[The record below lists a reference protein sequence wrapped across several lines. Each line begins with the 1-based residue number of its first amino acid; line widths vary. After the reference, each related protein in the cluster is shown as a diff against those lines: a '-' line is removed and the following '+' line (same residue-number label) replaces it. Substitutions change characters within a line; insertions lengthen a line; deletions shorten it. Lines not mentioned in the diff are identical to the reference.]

1 MARHFLLHKQDVF
14 INKDKVDRLMAGK
27 FKTYKDILEQ
37 MKVKYGIVMS
47 YKGFFTLLSNK
58 SSWKLLYAMALC
70 EVLETDINT
79 LFEIKEVDLDGK
91 LKKSLEMK
99 NKYSTDK

>member
-1 MARHFLLHKQDVF
+1 MARHFLLHRQDVF
-14 INKDKVDRLMAGK
+14 IKKEKLDSLMFGK
-27 FKTYKDILEQ
+27 FKTYKDVLEQ
-37 MKVKYGIVMS
+37 IKNKYGIVMS

-79 LFEIKEVDLDGK
+79 LFEIREVNLDDK
-91 LKKSLEMK
+91 LRKSIEMK